1 MLAFV
6 VAIIVFTLTNVLSVL
21 LIFRYGMK
29 DNATLAPSNVAKT
42 TFTVGTLI
50 AIAIA
55 ASHWVPQ
62 FEWWW

>member
-6 VAIIVFTLTNVLSVL
+6 VAIIVFALTNVLSIL
-21 LIFRYGMK
+21 LIFRYGLN
-29 DNATLAPSNVAKT
+29 DNATLAPSTIAKT
-42 TFTVGTLI
+42 TFTAGTLI

-62 FEWWW
+62 FAWWW

>member
-6 VAIIVFTLTNVLSVL
+6 VAIIVFALSNVLSVL
-21 LIFRYGMK
+21 LIFRYGLK
-29 DNATLAPSNVAKT
+29 DNATLAPSNIAKT
-42 TFTVGTLI
+42 TFTVGTLL

-62 FEWWW
+62 AAWWW